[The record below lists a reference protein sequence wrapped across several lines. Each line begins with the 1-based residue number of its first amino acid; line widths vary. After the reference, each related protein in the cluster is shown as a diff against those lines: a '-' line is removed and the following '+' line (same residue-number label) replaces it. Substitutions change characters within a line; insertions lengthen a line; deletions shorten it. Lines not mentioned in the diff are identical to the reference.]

1 MLFFFRTKPPLP
13 DGYTIISW
21 KDNSGNTRY
30 SVYRGDDRLMSF
42 ASRAEAYDYAVAI
55 HQQRLQGN

>member
-1 MLFFFRTKPPLP
+1 MRFFFRTNPPLP

-21 KDNSGNTRY
+21 KDNSGNTKY

-42 ASRAEAYDYAVAI
+42 ASRAEAHNYCILISVKKL
-55 HQQRLQGN
+55 QQ